1 MPENIWVPVNR
12 ESVIPETMKII
23 NTVLAKIPQLSIS
36 VQKIIEMAGDD
47 NMDSIKL
54 AEVASSDPVL
64 ASKILMIVNSSY
76 YSLSNKVDNLRVAI
90 VLLGFNEVRNIAVQ
104 LGFKQVVDSDE
115 QANAVNTKNLWIHS
129 YLVSICAEAFSKDD
143 DPKRAGVL
151 MTMGI
156 LHDIGKFALF
166 SIGMMMKRM
175 KIKLPTTM
183 EYSADAPLIAKE
195 EAIFGVNHAIIG
207 GLLTERWNLSERTRE
222 VLEFHHYPSFY
233 GIKEI
238 KSDYLEDI
246 AAICIA
252 DLVVNH
258 IQEED
263 HGLNEPHPIFF
274 DLLGFEPPLES
285 IITDDLMAR
294 LDKARTF
301 INSFT

>member
-12 ESVIPETMKII
+12 ESVNPETIKII
-23 NTVLAKIPQLSIS
+23 TAVLAKIPQLSIS

-54 AEVASSDPVL
+54 AKVASSDPVL

-76 YSLSNKVDNLRVAI
+76 YSISNKVDNLRLAI

-104 LGFKQVVDSDE
+104 LGFKQVVDSGE
-115 QANAVNTKNLWIHS
+115 QTNAVNTRNLWIHS
-129 YLVSICAEAFSKDD
+129 YLVSVCAETFAKGD

-156 LHDIGKFALF
+156 LHDIGKFALY
-166 SIGMMMKRM
+166 SIGMMMKKM
-175 KIKLPTTM
+175 NVKLSTTV
-183 EYSADAPLIAKE
+183 EYSADAPLLAKE
-195 EAIFGVNHAIIG
+195 EALFGVNHAIIG
-207 GLLTERWNLSERTRE
+207 GLLTERWNLSERIRE

-238 KSDYLEDI
+238 ESEYLEDI
-246 AAICIA
+246 AAICLA
-252 DLVVNH
+252 DLAVNRT
-258 IQEED
+258 QGVD

-274 DLLGFEPPLES
+274 DILGFEPPLEN
-285 IITDDLMAR
+285 IITDDLRAK
-294 LDKARTF
+294 LDKASTF
-301 INSFT
+301 IDSFT